1 MARVARQPVA
11 VASHDVLRLEATV
24 VGEALGEAEHHL
36 GGVGDLAGGDFV
48 DAAADHLGDDAV
60 LLDDLLGGEE
70 LGRRAQGLAG
80 GEAEQR
86 AAEPV
91 AQEVGGRQR
100 GHASRSLTSR
110 SKKSAW

>member
-1 MARVARQPVA
+1 MMSSGSKRA
-11 VASHDVLRLEATV
+11 V

-36 GGVGDLAGGDFV
+36 GGVGDLAGRDVV
-48 DAAADHLGDDAV
+48 DAAADHLGDHPV
-60 LLDDLLGGEE
+60 LLDHLLGGEE

-86 AAEPV
+86 AAEAV
-91 AQEVGGRQR
+91 AQDGAVAGGA
-100 GHASRSLTSR
+100 HASRSLASR